1 MLFKVYAQCC
11 KVVKPIEQ
19 VDSITEGL
27 WANIENLLDA
37 GKIGNYDDE
46 QKVDADIAKAWDA
59 LTDGFNK
66 TGLLLCGDYQIVKAE
81 HRSNVVRPNKC
92 GWEII

>member
-11 KVVKPIEQ
+11 KAVKPIEQ

-37 GKIGNYDDE
+37 GEIGNYDDE
-46 QKVDADIAKAWDA
+46 QKVDEDIAKAWDV
-59 LTDGFNK
+59 LTDSFKK
-66 TGLLLCGDYQIVKAE
+66 TGVLLCGDYQIVRAE
-81 HRSNVVRPNKC
+81 RRSKVHRPNMC
-92 GWEII
+92 GWEEI